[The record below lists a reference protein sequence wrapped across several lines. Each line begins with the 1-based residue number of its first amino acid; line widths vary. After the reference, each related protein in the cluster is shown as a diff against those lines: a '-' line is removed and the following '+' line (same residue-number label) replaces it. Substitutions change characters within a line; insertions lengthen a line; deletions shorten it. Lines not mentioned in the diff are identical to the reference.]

1 MIDNKGTVKTAINN
15 RVTYGAP
22 PATPLEGDV
31 WFDTAATPIEIK
43 IWDDNVWRP
52 INDADYDPEN
62 ETNTAFSVVT
72 VSGIDYLRITDTKGS
87 LDVPLSSISQPHTGT
102 PGSVFF
108 AGTDGK
114 PTENNSQL
122 FWDATNTRL
131 FIGPRATNDINNE
144 LNVGGSTRTSGL
156 NNSDGTEGLP
166 SYRFTNDKNTGMYTP
181 DSDILAFTTAG
192 IEALRID
199 DDQQVNANYNLSVVG
214 AYKDSSGDSGTNGQ
228 ILSSTATGTNWVNP
242 SINTDNQKIDVYAL
256 NADGKNLDLSLE
268 SDAETTK
275 QTDLSA
281 LNIAGDVTGTLAA
294 SKVEKIQNIP
304 VSVTAPIDGQVLTY
318 NTTASEWQ
326 PKIATNWNITG
337 NASTTTTNFLGTTD
351 DVKMQIRSNNLS
363 MLEFGRRETLGLHQ
377 SYTDYNDLNQ
387 PLVYL
392 KGNGSVAALQF
403 AAAGASFYKPMFFT
417 TTNGSFRL
425 KGSSGG
431 SDFFEIGSAGPA
443 NDGRLEFIIGDD
455 GTEPIIFKRYDYRN
469 SGFHKE
475 FFRVQ
480 GSNGSASA
488 KTRFGINI
496 NTAQVPVDLDYDDPQ
511 TGSNIANSTLQINGS
526 VSKSITTTTT
536 ALTLTED
543 HHTVI
548 LGGNH
553 TITLPAATTCSGRVY
568 VIKNPNTYATSISGY
583 VNEQGI
589 TGIVT
594 VNSATTLWLQSDG
607 TNWQQ
612 ISNNTSSSSGKS
624 LFSVTTT
631 PAISNTYYNPTT
643 TSSWVQMNTV
653 LPTTSIA
660 VQTGDI
666 VDVRVQISEDFN
678 DGTYYDMGD
687 VVRFYV
693 TSPSLVGSPTMI
705 ETLLAG
711 GDNTYEVAAASLS
724 QMFTVTTN
732 GTLTIGIEI
741 LYSDGSPRTFSTT
754 QSGRGALQAII
765 YR

>member
-72 VSGIDYLRITDTKGS
+72 VSGIDYLRITDAKGS

-228 ILSSTATGTNWVNP
+228 ILSSTATGTNWVNA
-242 SINTDNQKIDVYAL
+242 SINTDDQKIDVYAL

-294 SKVEKIQNIP
+294 SKVEKIQNIA
-304 VSVTAPIDGQVLTY
+304 VSNTVPTNGQILTY
-318 NTTASEWQ
+318 DTTASEWQ
-326 PKIATNWNITG
+326 PKVATNWNITG
-337 NASTTTTNFLGTTD
+337 NIGTTASQFLGTID
-351 DVKMQIRSNNLS
+351 DVRMQIRSNNLP
-363 MLEFGRRETLGLHQ
+363 MLEFGRRATLGLVTGNAD
-377 SYTDYNDLNQ
+377 YTNANQ
-387 PLVYL
+387 PLVHL
-392 KGNGSVAALQF
+392 NGDGNISALQF
-403 AAAGASFYKPMFFT
+403 AASGAGYYKPMFFT

-425 KGSSGG
+425 KGSSGNT
-431 SDFFEIGSAGPA
+431 DLFEIGSAGPT
-443 NDGRLEFIIGDD
+443 NDGRLELIIGDD
-455 GTEPIIFKRYDYRN
+455 GSEPIIFKSYNYRN

-475 FFRVQ
+475 LFRVQ
-480 GSNGSASA
+480 GNEDSEFA

-496 NTAQVPVDLDYDDPQ
+496 NPAPVAVDDTYNTTAYGN
-511 TGSNIANSTLQINGS
+511 TANSTFQVNGS
-526 VSKSITTTTT
+526 VSKSIVTTSA
-536 ALTLTED
+536 ALTLDED
-543 HHTVI
+543 HHTIV

-553 TITLPAATTCSGRVY
+553 TITLPTANTCEGRIY

-583 VNEQGI
+583 VNEQGV
-589 TGIVT
+589 TGIAT
-594 VNSATTLWLQSDG
+594 VNSTSTLWLQSDG

-612 ISNNTSSSSGKS
+612 ISNKSSASTGKS

-631 PAISNTYYNPTT
+631 AAIPINGVSIPSAGVWYNLDFALPSTT
-643 TSSWVQMNTV
+643 INVQ
-653 LPTTSIA
+653 A
-660 VQTGDI
+660 GDI
-666 VDVRVQISEDFN
+666 IDVRVSISEELSFYN
-678 DGTYYDMGD
+678 QMGD
-687 VVRFYV
+687 LLRLYV
-693 TSPSLVGSPTMI
+693 NTPSLVGSPTMI
-705 ETLLAG
+705 ETLFAG
-711 GDNTYEVAAASLS
+711 GLNNNYVAAATLS
-724 QMFTVTTN
+724 QMFTVTGN
-732 GTLTIGIEI
+732 GTLTMGIQVKFVNTSSRLI
-741 LYSDGSPRTFSTT
+741 SSSD
-754 QSGRGALQAII
+754 SGIGALQVII